1 MVSIADD
8 EVIVAADGGGGGRT
22 RELLRSVVLPA
33 IDNPVLRQMDDAACI
48 ERPAGDLVFTTD
60 SFVVH
65 PLFFPGG
72 DIGRLAVC
80 GTVNDLA
87 MQGGRP
93 RYLSLGLIL
102 EEGLRIGD
110 LRRIMKSLGD
120 TAREAGVSV
129 VTGDTKVVERGAGNG
144 VYINT
149 AGIGERVSGVD
160 VHVSRARAG
169 DRVVVT
175 GSIGDHGVAVMSVRE
190 GIRFETELVSD
201 VAPLGG
207 LIAGLLAEVPGVHVL
222 RDPTRGGVAA
232 ALNDI
237 AGASGVCIR
246 LREGDLPVRV
256 EVRGAC
262 GLLGFDPLN
271 VANEG
276 KALVVCAPENV
287 GAVLAVL
294 RRHPLGVGA
303 CEIGEVTAGPAGRVL
318 LRTGLGGE
326 RIVDVPSG
334 EDLPRIC

>member
-1 MVSIADD
+1 MVSIPDN
-8 EVIVAADGGGGGRT
+8 EVIVAADGGGGGT
-22 RELLRSVVLPA
+22 RELLRSVILPS
-33 IDNPVLRQMDDAACI
+33 IDNPVLRQLDDAACI
-48 ERPAGDLVFTTD
+48 ERPAGELVFTTD

-120 TAREAGVSV
+120 TAREAGVAV
-129 VTGDTKVVERGAGNG
+129 VAGDTKVVERGAGNG

-149 AGIGERVSGVD
+149 AGIGERVPGVD

-169 DRVVVT
+169 DRVLVT
-175 GSIGDHGVAVMSVRE
+175 GPIGDHGVAVMSVRE

-207 LIAGLLAEVPGVHVL
+207 LVEGLLAEVPGVHVL

-246 LREGDLPVRV
+246 LRESDLPVRE
-256 EVRGAC
+256 EVKGAC

-276 KALVVCAPENV
+276 KALVVCSPEDA
-287 GAVLAVL
+287 GAVLAAL

-303 CEIGEVTAGPAGRVL
+303 CEIGEVTGGPAGRVL

>member
-1 MVSIADD
+1 MNISDD
-8 EVIVAADGGGGGRT
+8 EVIVMADGGGGGRT
-22 RELLRSVVLPA
+22 RELLRSVILPA
-33 IDNPVLRQMDDAACI
+33 IDNPMLRRLDDAACI

-60 SFVVH
+60 SFVVS

-87 MQGGRP
+87 MQGGCP

-102 EEGLRIGD
+102 EEGLRVGD
-110 LRRIMKSLGD
+110 LRRIMRSLGE
-120 TAREAGVSV
+120 TAKEAGVV
-129 VTGDTKVVERGAGNG
+129 VITGDTKVVERGAGNG

-149 AGIGERVSGVD
+149 AGLGERLPGVD
-160 VHVSRARAG
+160 TGVSNARTG
-169 DRVVVT
+169 DRVVINGT
-175 GSIGDHGVAVMSVRE
+175 IGDHGIAVMSVRE

-207 LIAGLLAEVPGVHVL
+207 MIGELLAAVPGVHVL
-222 RDPTRGGVAA
+222 RDPTRGGLAA

-237 AGASGVCIR
+237 AESSGVCVRIR
-246 LREGDLPVRV
+246 ESALPVRD

-262 GLLGFDPLN
+262 DLLGFDPLN

-276 KALVVCAPENV
+276 KAVMICAAQDV
-287 GAVLAVL
+287 DLVLATL
-294 RRHPLGVGA
+294 RRHPQGAEA
-303 CEIGEVTAGPAGRVL
+303 CEIGEVIGAPAGRVL
-318 LRTGLGGE
+318 LHTKLGGE

>member
-1 MVSIADD
+1 MSDD
-8 EVIVAADGGGGGRT
+8 DVIVMADGGGGGRT
-22 RELLRSVVLPA
+22 RELLRTLVLPPL
-33 IDNPVLRQMDDAACI
+33 DNPMLRRLDDAACI

-60 SFVVH
+60 SFVVS

-80 GTVNDLA
+80 GTANDLA

-93 RYLSLGLIL
+93 LYLSLGLIL
-102 EEGLRIGD
+102 EEGFRLGD
-110 LRRIMKSLGD
+110 LRRVMRSLGE
-120 TAREAGVSV
+120 TAKEAGVAV
-129 VTGDTKVVERGAGNG
+129 ITGDTKVVERGAGNG

-149 AGIGERVSGVD
+149 AGLGGRIHGVD
-160 VHVSRARAG
+160 THVANARAG
-169 DRVVVT
+169 DRVVISGT
-175 GSIGDHGVAVMSVRE
+175 MGDHGIAVMSVRE

-207 LIAGLLAEVPGVHVL
+207 MIGDLLGSVPGVHVL
-222 RDPTRGGVAA
+222 RDPTRGGVAV

-237 AGASGVCIR
+237 AESSGVCIR
-246 LREGDLPVRV
+246 LREGDLPVRR

-262 GLLGFDPLN
+262 DLLGFDPLN

-276 KALVVCAPENV
+276 KALIICAPQDV
-287 GAVLAVL
+287 DAVLTAL
-294 RRHPLGVGA
+294 RKHPLGAEA
-303 CEIGEVTAGPAGRVL
+303 CEIGEVVGAPAGRVL
-318 LRTGLGGE
+318 LHTNLGGE